1 MLPWNFLLSVTSFW
15 NYKFRNVSI
24 PGDDPI
30 PVPSDLDF
38 VNHTSTLFSS
48 YANDIPISPTLTP
61 TLLATMVSITA
72 CRNFSCHMSESGID
86 NTVRLTNETN
96 NIVMAQAILVDT
108 LKYKQIK

>member
-48 YANDIPISPTLTP
+48 YANDIPISPTLIPVIKP
-61 TLLATMVSITA
+61 TEMQLSFPSYVAIASNIPGALTTLIHSFYGQ
-72 CRNFSCHMSESGID
+72 R
-86 NTVRLTNETN
+86 VR
-96 NIVMAQAILVDT
+96 
-108 LKYKQIK
+108 